1 MHLCDESRAKIPGF
15 KLYAFTGS
23 PHHGI
28 TTYVKS
34 TIQDCT
40 VTAVSTPQD
49 DLQWHIIN
57 VQGLHFINVYKPPP
71 VQLQPITP
79 PTVYM
84 GDFNCQHTDWGY
96 NYSTANGEALCNWAS
111 QRDLTLFFNSQ
122 TFHSSRWSTFS
133 NPDLTWW
140 SGSTTDIPTRSIL
153 GCFPHSHHR
162 PVLLKGTPLLV
173 PTPSL
178 PAKRWNF
185 CKVDWDRFSN
195 LTDDIASTLPPP
207 DSTDIN
213 NSYLAFCNGISAASN
228 SYIPWGIRKTFIPGW
243 DPECKHLYD
252 TFRNAPNEEEA
263 SNIASQLNKTQKTRW
278 QETVESINF
287 THSSQK
293 AWQTI
298 NHLTGKSAK
307 QEPYPVTPDDIAR
320 TIINNGKYP
329 HPDRAFSRLANAKL
343 KEARHMPSADLGL
356 TQKFSSL
363 EFKTALGTLK
373 HGKAPGPNN
382 VHPEQVTHASPL
394 LQDWLRHFMSHCLAT
409 AKFPHPW

>member
-1 MHLCDESRAKIPGF
+1 QGGISNPTAVPHPSTRGVPVRHCSSPSCYQGAPRLKSSIMEHKQAIVPGILQLNVEGFTPAKREVLLHIAITNNALMLLLQEMHLCDESRAKIPGF

-320 TIINNGKYP
+320 TIIN
-329 HPDRAFSRLANAKL
+329 
-343 KEARHMPSADLGL
+343 
-356 TQKFSSL
+356 
-363 EFKTALGTLK
+363 
-373 HGKAPGPNN
+373 
-382 VHPEQVTHASPL
+382 
-394 LQDWLRHFMSHCLAT
+394 
-409 AKFPHPW
+409 